1 VLILYSSNWLYNAG
15 VIGFL
20 KVLESCGENVEN
32 FLKDDG
38 SVKIDL
44 SLFDK
49 IKIGGTEIP
58 KFIKGIGNRTSQ
70 GFGMVEVI

>member
-15 VIGFL
+15 V
-20 KVLESCGENVEN
+20 SCGENVEN

-38 SVKIDL
+38 SVEIDL

-49 IKIGGTEIP
+49 IKIGSAEIP

>member
-1 VLILYSSNWLYNAG
+1 VLILYPSNWLYNAG
-15 VIGFL
+15 V
-20 KVLESCGENVEN
+20 SYGENVEN

-38 SVKIDL
+38 SVEIDL

-49 IKIGGTEIP
+49 IKIGSAEIP

>member
-1 VLILYSSNWLYNAG
+1 MHSFKILKLILYPSNWLYNAG
-15 VIGFL
+15 V
-20 KVLESCGENVEN
+20 SCGENVEN
-32 FLKDDG
+32 FLKDNR

>member
-15 VIGFL
+15 F
-20 KVLESCGENVEN
+20 SCGENVEN
-32 FLKDDG
+32 SLKDDG